1 MINYYSIN
9 KEIMN
14 SIEINKSKFITYLFP
29 ISNQEEFSMRLND
42 LRKEHPKANHHCSAY
57 ILGHQQDQQ
66 KANDD
71 GEPSGTAG
79 YPMLDVLKTNNL
91 TNIAAIVVR
100 YFGGIKLGSGG
111 LIRAYS
117 TSVSGALNVAQ
128 KTANVNQAIFELTI
142 PYQNNDVFQYFLGQ
156 TDLMIQE
163 LSVQYTDKVTY
174 HIGLYE
180 EDIETFSQE
189 MNQRLNGNFQMQ
201 FIQIKAI
208 NIFIE

>member
-1 MINYYSIN
+1 
-9 KEIMN
+9 MN

-29 ISNQEEFSMRLND
+29 ISDHEDFSMRLND
-42 LRKEHPKANHHCSAY
+42 IRKEHPKANHHCSAF

-79 YPMLDVLKTNNL
+79 YPMLDVLKTNSL

-128 KTANVNQAIFELTI
+128 RTANVNQAIFELTI

-156 TDLMIQE
+156 TDLTIQE

-174 HIGLYE
+174 LIGLYE
-180 EDIETFSQE
+180 VDVETFSQE